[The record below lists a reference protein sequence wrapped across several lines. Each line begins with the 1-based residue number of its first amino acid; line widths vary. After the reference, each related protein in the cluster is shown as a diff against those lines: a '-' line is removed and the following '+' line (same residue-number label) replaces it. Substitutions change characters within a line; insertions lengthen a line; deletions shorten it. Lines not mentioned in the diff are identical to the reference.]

1 MLVQIRKARRAITAA
16 LLLVSVFTLVSCQ
29 TQKEALVND
38 PDDKK
43 TDSLIPWNKQEKW
56 ETQGNMANITDR
68 R

>member
-16 LLLVSVFTLVSCQ
+16 LLFVSVFTLVSCQ
-29 TQKEALVND
+29 TQKEALVSD

-56 ETQGNMANITDR
+56 ETQGNLANITDR